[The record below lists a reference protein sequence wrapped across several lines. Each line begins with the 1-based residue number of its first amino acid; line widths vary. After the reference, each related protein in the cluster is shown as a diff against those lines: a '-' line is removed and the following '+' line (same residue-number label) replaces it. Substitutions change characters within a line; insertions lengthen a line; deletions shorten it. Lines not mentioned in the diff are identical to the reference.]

1 MLSLK
6 NIKTLHF
13 KSTKPQ
19 KNSQHLTKNIK
30 NFKFNKLNK
39 NNYLVKIKNHNHYY
53 NTNPLYKGY
62 RYFHN
67 SSKLNKPNFFNKIF
81 FKDNILTKM
90 INLIKNIF
98 NPKNNKFLLNGVF
111 TSLISLF
118 FPKKQLK
125 KNSNKKFQEWKE
137 RENKAGG
144 LDNSELLEE
153 LENIRRAEAEEEKI
167 KRQDKALIEQ
177 ENRLETEERLRW
189 ENFMIKL
196 SEKKLKREKDDKN
209 SNHNNLNNN
218 LNSENNT
225 SNHSDYDNDGG
236 DFGE

>member
-1 MLSLK
+1 M
-6 NIKTLHF
+6 
-13 KSTKPQ
+13 
-19 KNSQHLTKNIK
+19 
-30 NFKFNKLNK
+30 
-39 NNYLVKIKNHNHYY
+39 
-53 NTNPLYKGY
+53 
-62 RYFHN
+62 
-67 SSKLNKPNFFNKIF
+67 
-81 FKDNILTKM
+81 
-90 INLIKNIF
+90 
-98 NPKNNKFLLNGVF
+98 
-111 TSLISLF
+111 
-118 FPKKQLK
+118 K